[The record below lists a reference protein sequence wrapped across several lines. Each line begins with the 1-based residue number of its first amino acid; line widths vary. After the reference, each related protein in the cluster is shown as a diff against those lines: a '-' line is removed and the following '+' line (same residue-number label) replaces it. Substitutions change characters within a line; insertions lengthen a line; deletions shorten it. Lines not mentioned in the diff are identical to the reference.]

1 MERLSTD
8 YHGPHKIRLN
18 RNKKNRGLIEHVNKI
33 NSIAEGQLIVAAAGD
48 DISLPERVT
57 EHVAVFLRDREG
69 THSIH
74 SSVLKIDQTGS
85 PLGLWK
91 PPILEVSNTP
101 DALAL
106 NYGAIIGAAHSWSR
120 SVTQIFGPIAYR
132 DTYEDL
138 IIGFRSSLLK
148 GIKYID
154 KPLVLYRS
162 GIGISTSPRTTPKTI
177 KESIEIRIKWYSFTK
192 STLKQRQK
200 DCLKIGQYSLA
211 KKLRFQIAKSHIKCY
226 ISLLLLGAMKIFSS
240 FSHREK
246 LP

>member
-8 YHGPHKIRLN
+8 YHGPHKIRIN
-18 RNKKNRGLIEHVNKI
+18 RNKKNIGLIEHVNKI

-48 DISLPERVT
+48 DVSLPERVT

-120 SVTQIFGPIAYR
+120 SVAQIFGPIAYR

-154 KPLVLYRS
+154 KPLVLYRH
-162 GIGISTSPRTTPKTI
+162 GIGISTNHLIDPKTT
-177 KESIEIRIKWYSFTK
+177 KEDIEIRIKWTVFTK
-192 STLKQRQK
+192 STLKQRQR
-200 DCLKIGQYSLA
+200 DCLRVGRLDIA
-211 KKLRFQIAKSHIKCY
+211 KKLRVQIVKLNIKY
-226 ISLLLLGAMKIFSS
+226 ITLRFTLATINILNHFIKTKIA
-240 FSHREK
+240 
-246 LP
+246 